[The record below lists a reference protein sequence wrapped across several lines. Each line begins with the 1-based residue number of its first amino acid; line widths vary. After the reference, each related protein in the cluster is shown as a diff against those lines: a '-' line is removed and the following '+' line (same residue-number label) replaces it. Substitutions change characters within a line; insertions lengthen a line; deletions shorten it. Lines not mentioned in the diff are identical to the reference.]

1 MNLKRIHDFSL
12 CIYIFSICF
21 ESWDPFNFNID
32 YLFTKFTICLYL
44 AISTLRFK
52 IFIDFK
58 KFKKFTIPLI
68 LIFSIQFIS
77 GYFNQNNE
85 ANYFS
90 LITFLNFIVF
100 FTMLAH
106 TKNDKNL
113 LSRASNYF
121 LTSLLFILVFIFFK
135 IETDYNLDGR
145 LTIFGVNQNWLA
157 LNFSIAIILLAN
169 KLLQLKGKFNATK
182 VIFLLMIISLFFQL
196 SYTGSRSGF
205 IGMILGLFFLFFR
218 FKFKYLI
225 QSILNN
231 IKILTF
237 IAIIIFIIFL
247 DSELFSSRFNAFLS
261 TGDLSGRDL
270 TWTLLLEN
278 IDAIPLFGIGYSG
291 YFTLSESLFGYYSS
305 AHNFFLETLFIGG
318 FPSLILLI
326 IFIVRIF
333 LKAIKNKSLYK
344 DYLSIALILP
354 VLVDFISGQPFGNK
368 IIFFVFAFIINFN
381 LNLKKNNN

>member
-1 MNLKRIHDFSL
+1 MILKRIHNFSL
-12 CIYIFSICF
+12 YLYIFSICF
-21 ESWDPFNFNID
+21 ESWDPFNLNID
-32 YLFTKFTICLYL
+32 YLITKFTIVFYI

-52 IFIDFK
+52 IFKDFK
-58 KFKKFTIPLI
+58 KFNKFTIPLI

-85 ANYFS
+85 AHYFS

-113 LSRASNYF
+113 LSRAINYYLASIF
-121 LTSLLFILVFIFFK
+121 FILVLIFFNL
-135 IETDYNLDGR
+135 ETDYNFDGR

-157 LNFSIAIILLAN
+157 LNFSISIIFLAH
-169 KLLQLKGKFNATK
+169 KLLQLKGKFNTIK
-182 VIFLLMIISLFFQL
+182 VIYFLMIISLFFQL

-205 IGMILGLFFLFFR
+205 IGMILGLCLLLFR

-225 QSILNN
+225 QSILKN
-231 IKILTF
+231 IKIFTF
-237 IAIIIFIIFL
+237 IAIIISIFL
-247 DSELFSSRFNAFLS
+247 NSEVFSSRFSSFIS

-291 YFTLSESLFGYYSS
+291 YFIFSKSLFGYYSS
-305 AHNFFLETLFIGG
+305 AHNFFIETLFIGG

-326 IFIVRIF
+326 IFVIRIF
-333 LKAIKNKSLYK
+333 LKAIMNKSLYR
-344 DYLSIALILP
+344 DYLSIAIIST
-354 VLVDFISGQPFGNK
+354 VLVDFFSGQPFGNK
-368 IIFFVFAFIINFN
+368 IIFFVFAFVINFN
-381 LNLKKNNN
+381 LNLKKINN